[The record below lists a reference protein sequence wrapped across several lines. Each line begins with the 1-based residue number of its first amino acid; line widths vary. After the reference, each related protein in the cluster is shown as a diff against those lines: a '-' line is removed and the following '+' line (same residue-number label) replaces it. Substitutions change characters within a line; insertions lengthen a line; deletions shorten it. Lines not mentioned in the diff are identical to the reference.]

1 MNLKMLFHP
10 LHFKKVSISEN
21 PKYVQFDNGIST
33 EAEEQSVI
41 LIMPMPV
48 LATLL
53 LLVTMTSAGNTAPPQ
68 YMVRLYQRHAQHPD
82 SHRGAVRCLLPTH
95 GEFLTS
101 IGDSYYFNTILKCWH
116 AQELCL

>member
-41 LIMPMPV
+41 LMMPMSV
-48 LATLL
+48 LATLVL
-53 LLVTMTSAGNTAPPQ
+53 VVTMTSAGDIAPPQ

-101 IGDSYYFNTILKCWH
+101 IGDSYYFNTVLKCWH